1 MPQFTGFSKKTFA
14 FLGQLEKNNNREW
27 FEDNKQRYLKDVL
40 DPALDFIA
48 TIAPSIHDLSDY
60 FDAIP
65 KRTGGSLMRVYRDM
79 RFVKDKRPYKTNI
92 GIQFR
97 HQFGKDIHAPGYY
110 LHVEKDNCFLAAG
123 LWRPEP
129 RALAGIRALIKEK
142 PVDWGKAVQS
152 KAFKQAYTLGGRS
165 LTRPPK
171 GYTQED
177 PFLEDLKR
185 KDFMAAH
192 NFSSQEAM
200 SADFVKMVKKKYGFA
215 TPYMRFLCEGVGIPF

>member
-1 MPQFTGFSKKTFA
+1 
-14 FLGQLEKNNNREW
+14 
-27 FEDNKQRYLKDVL
+27 
-40 DPALDFIA
+40 
-48 TIAPSIHDLSDY
+48 
-60 FDAIP
+60 
-65 KRTGGSLMRVYRDM
+65 M

-97 HQFGKDIHAPGYY
+97 HPFGKDIHAPGYY
-110 LHVEKDNCFLAAG
+110 LHIEKDNCFLAAG

-185 KDFMAAH
+185 KDFMAVH
-192 NFSSQEAM
+192 NFSGQEAM

-215 TPYMRFLCEGVGIPF
+215 TRYMRFLCEGVGVPF

>member
-27 FEDNKQRYLKDVL
+27 FEENKQRYLNDVL

-48 TIAPSIHDLSDY
+48 TIAPSIHGLSDY

-152 KAFKQAYTLGGRS
+152 KAFKEAYTLGGRS

-171 GYTQED
+171 GYRQED

-185 KDFMAAH
+185 KDFMAVH
-192 NFSSQEAM
+192 NFSGQEAM
-200 SADFVKMVKKKYGFA
+200 SANFVKMVKKKYGFA
-215 TPYMRFLCEGVGIPF
+215 TRYMRFLCEGVSVPF

>member
-1 MPQFTGFSKKTFA
+1 MCIRDR
-14 FLGQLEKNNNREW
+14 LEKNNNREW
-27 FEDNKQRYLKDVL
+27 FEENKHRYLNDVL

-48 TIAPSIHDLSDY
+48 TVAPAIHGFSDY

-110 LHVEKDNCFLAAG
+110 LHIQKGNCFLAAG

-129 RALAGIRALIKEK
+129 KALAGIRSLIKEK
-142 PVDWGKAVQS
+142 PGVWGKAVQS
-152 KAFKQAYTLGGRS
+152 SGFKKTFTIGGRS

-171 GYTQED
+171 GYSKED

-185 KDFMAAH
+185 KDFMAVH
-192 NFSSQEAM
+192 NFSGNEAM
-200 SADFVKMVKKKYGFA
+200 SSDFVKVVKKKYNVA
-215 TPYMRFLCEGVGIPF
+215 TPYMRFLCEGVGVPF

>member
-1 MPQFTGFSKKTFA
+1 MPQFNGFGRKTFG

-27 FEDNKQRYLKDVL
+27 FEENKNRYLSDVL

-48 TIAPSIHDLSDY
+48 TIAPAIHQFSDY

-65 KRTGGSLMRVYRDM
+65 KRSGGSLMRVYKDM

-110 LHVEKDNCFLAAG
+110 LHIEGGNCFLAAG

-129 RALAGIRALIKEK
+129 KSLAGIRSLIKDK
-142 PVDWGKAVQS
+142 PQEWGKVIQS
-152 KAFKQAYTLGGRS
+152 SKFGKDFEMSGRS

-171 GYTQED
+171 GYTKD
-177 PFLEDLKR
+177 DLFLEDLKR
-185 KDFMAAH
+185 KDFMAIC
-192 NFSSQEAM
+192 NFPSEEAETGK
-200 SADFVKMVKKKYGFA
+200 FVGFVQKKYATA
-215 TPYMRFLCEGVGIPF
+215 TPFMRFLCKGVGVPF

>member
-1 MPQFTGFSKKTFA
+1 MPQFTGFGRKTFG

-27 FEDNKQRYLKDVL
+27 FEGNKNRYLSDVL

-48 TIAPSIHDLSDY
+48 TIAPAIHQFSDY

-65 KRTGGSLMRVYRDM
+65 KRSGGSLMRVYKDM

-110 LHVEKDNCFLAAG
+110 LHIERGNCFLAAG

-129 RALAGIRALIKEK
+129 KSLAGIRSLIKDK
-142 PVDWGKAVQS
+142 PDEWGRVIKSAKFRKDFEMS
-152 KAFKQAYTLGGRS
+152 GRS

-171 GYTQED
+171 GYTKD
-177 PFLEDLKR
+177 DLFLEDLKR
-185 KDFMAAH
+185 KDFMAIY
-192 NFSSQEAM
+192 NFSSEEAKT
-200 SADFVKMVKKKYGFA
+200 AKFVGFVKKKYSTA
-215 TPYMRFLCEGVGIPF
+215 TPFMRLLCKGVGVPF

>member
-1 MPQFTGFSKKTFA
+1 
-14 FLGQLEKNNNREW
+14 
-27 FEDNKQRYLKDVL
+27 
-40 DPALDFIA
+40 
-48 TIAPSIHDLSDY
+48 
-60 FDAIP
+60 
-65 KRTGGSLMRVYRDM
+65 MRVYRDM

-152 KAFKQAYTLGGRS
+152 KAFKQVYTLGGRS

-185 KDFMAAH
+185 KDFMAVH